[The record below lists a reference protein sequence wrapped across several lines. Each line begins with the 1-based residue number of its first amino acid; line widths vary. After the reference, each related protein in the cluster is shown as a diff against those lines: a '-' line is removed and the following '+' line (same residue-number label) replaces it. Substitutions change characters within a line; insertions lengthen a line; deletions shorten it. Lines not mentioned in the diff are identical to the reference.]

1 MSRRHPRSKRTYTRF
16 PYTTL
21 FRSLGL
27 ATKDVDLGFMQI
39 PEGTICGMNGV
50 WTGVYQG
57 KALLE
62 IGLLWRLSAD
72 MEPYWEVTGHGHVI
86 EVKGTP
92 SLRMQYE
99 RSEEHTSELQSL
111 MRISYAVFCLKKK

>member
-1 MSRRHPRSKRTYTRF
+1 MDAIEMMAGALGVELDEVTYR
-16 PYTTL
+16 L
-21 FRSLGL
+21 DLGL

-72 MEPYWEVTGHGHVI
+72 MEPYWEVSGHGQVI
-86 EVKGTP
+86 ECYGPP
-92 SLRMQYE
+92 SLRL
-99 RSEEHTSELQSL
+99 RSDILRSSDTHVRYTPPPTLPPP
-111 MRISYAVFCLKKK
+111 